1 MTLKNQNRVRVRI
14 SFLRVGDK
22 VVRDKFT
29 QQLYR
34 LISDTFPDAKSDIDI
49 EIEDESG
56 EIDPVESFR
65 QGWADTMEGRV
76 MSWEEFERRMREDA
90 D

>member
-1 MTLKNQNRVRVRI
+1 MALKQRGRVRVRVELPSDI
-14 SFLRVGDK
+14 QGKQSVEDELRN
-22 VVRDKFT
+22 
-29 QQLYR
+29 QLYKAV
-34 LISDTFPDAKSDIDI
+34 SDSLPGLDADIDI
-49 EIEDESG
+49 EIEKDDS
-56 EIDPVESFR
+56 DPVESFR